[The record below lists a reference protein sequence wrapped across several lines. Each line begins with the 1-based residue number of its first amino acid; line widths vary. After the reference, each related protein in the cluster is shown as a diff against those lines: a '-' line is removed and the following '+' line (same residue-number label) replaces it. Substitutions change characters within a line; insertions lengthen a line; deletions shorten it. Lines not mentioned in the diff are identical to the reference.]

1 MVKICSMIVL
11 VFIICNMPRLVLGL
25 FEVTRFDT
33 NNKIISFT
41 NYPYYRIPDIIKCF
55 HMKIFYFA
63 PLEQWLCDF
72 VARYLV
78 ILNSSIN
85 FIIYCLV
92 GSEFRKAFGQV
103 FWSYSYHPP
112 DQDLVLVG

>member
-1 MVKICSMIVL
+1 
-11 VFIICNMPRLVLGL
+11 
-25 FEVTRFDT
+25 
-33 NNKIISFT
+33 
-41 NYPYYRIPDIIKCF
+41 
-55 HMKIFYFA
+55 MKIFYFA

-78 ILNSSIN
+78 ILNSSVN

-103 FWSYSYHPP
+103 FWSYSYHLP